1 MTNTKPHG
9 PRASAATLFRRRF
22 AARRLLIAASCLLFA
37 SFFMP
42 PGTGAAVKDGACVA
56 ADAPER
62 LLEVGVASG
71 AASEAVGAKFSHAGA
86 GGEAAGEIKI
96 VSYNIRWRGGDDLK
110 RLIQTL
116 RDDPEIGGAHVIGLQ
131 EVDRNRKRSGNVNA
145 ARLMAE
151 ELGMHYAWAAPPSD
165 GKKRDDREAGED
177 ETGVAILSRYP
188 LSDVERIVLPHTGPG
203 CRRRA
208 AVGATADVEG
218 TPVRVY
224 SVHAETRLEIA
235 KKTEQWRAA
244 IDSLARRPGVRRAV
258 VLGDFNSIKG
268 KDVRAA
274 RKLFSESNF
283 TTPFPDDKSTWKTFV
298 FKLKLDWLWLRGLSP
313 ASHGIAKGVKFSD
326 HYPLWVRVKVTSDE

>member
-1 MTNTKPHG
+1 MTHTNPEG
-9 PRASAATLFRRRF
+9 PRARAAALFRRRF
-22 AARRLLIAASCLLFA
+22 AARRLLAFA
-37 SFFMP
+37 SLLLLGCALLTP
-42 PGTGAAVKDGACVA
+42 PPAAAVKEAACVA

-62 LLEVGVASG
+62 LLEVGG
-71 AASEAVGAKFSHAGA
+71 AARVSDDAGGGAKFSHAGR
-86 GGEAAGEIKI
+86 AAGDAAEIKI

-151 ELGMHYAWAAPPSD
+151 GLGMNYAWAAPPCD

-177 ETGVAILSRYP
+177 ETGVAILSRHP

-208 AVGATADVEG
+208 AVGATVDFNG

-224 SVHAETRLEIA
+224 SVHAETRLEVA
-235 KKTEQWRAA
+235 KKTEQWRAPL
-244 IDSLARRPGVRRAV
+244 DSLARRPGVQRAV

-283 TTPFPDDKSTWKTFV
+283 STPFPDDKSTWKTFV
-298 FKLKLDWLWLRGLSP
+298 IKLKLDWLWLRGLEP
-313 ASHGIAKGVKFSD
+313 ASHGISKHVKFSD
-326 HYPLWVRVKVTSDE
+326 HYPLWVKAKMP